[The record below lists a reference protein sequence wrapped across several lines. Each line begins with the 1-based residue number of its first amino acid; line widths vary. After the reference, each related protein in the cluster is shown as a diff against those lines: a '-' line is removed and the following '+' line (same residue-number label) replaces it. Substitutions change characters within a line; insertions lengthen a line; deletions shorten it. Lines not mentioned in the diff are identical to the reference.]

1 MKMVPSG
8 AFDLCIKG
16 ASAVK
21 GMTMSGTVA
30 PARVGRS
37 VACETVLEAA
47 PEIFE
52 AADEEALEESAVDDA
67 AALLLLDLTKDDTPV
82 NLSVE
87 GAAVEAA
94 DDAPVVAAAV
104 V

>member
-1 MKMVPSG
+1 M
-8 AFDLCIKG
+8 
-16 ASAVK
+16 
-21 GMTMSGTVA
+21 
-30 PARVGRS
+30 GRS